1 MKPEDIFEGF
11 VISGKGGL
19 ILMLVIL
26 AFINGHT
33 SYVAQKPR
41 RFLLETI
48 YTAGF
53 GALAAVWLAITRG
66 RKDLML
72 GHALF
77 AFMLFFL
84 YNVCRE
90 FAGYFAIAS
99 DKDLTSTEAKEKK
112 LLGLPIK
119 IAVALGIVIGT
130 GLALYARVKPD
141 YCKGFMRGW
150 PMSGALA
157 LETIVFASIV
167 TAGEVLVAQSKKE
180 PLLETAGLSMGMFI
194 AAHLVLNFG
203 GFYNHLYHTHD
214 ITI

>member
-19 ILMLVIL
+19 ILTLVIL

-33 SYVAQKPR
+33 SYVAKKPR

-72 GHALF
+72 SHALF

-119 IAVALGIVIGT
+119 IAVALGVVIGT

-150 PMSGALA
+150 PSCNSAR
-157 LETIVFASIV
+157 EFAPKVI
-167 TAGEVLVAQSKKE
+167 
-180 PLLETAGLSMGMFI
+180 LL
-194 AAHLVLNFG
+194 
-203 GFYNHLYHTHD
+203 
-214 ITI
+214 